1 MRALLL
7 LTLLAATVLTASA
20 RSYVYSRALRQ
31 RRPVSYLIRRS
42 PNPRMGLCFVEAQLS
57 RRVLEQLL
65 SARYPQLDSAL
76 LERLASQGG
85 GQQLPPEQLRTLL
98 QGPYRRLVQPIYPA
112 LLPYY
117 LYNRAGSRLFSK
129 KSLLS
134 PLRRL
139 TPSDVQLQFLRFLTR
154 IDRRLVSEPV
164 GDDVLSA
171 VRQSLVDVNSGY
183 GGLSVP
189 LLRNLYGTFVS
200 VIGGNG
206 RSRFLL
212 GLSPQRRLQ
221 HFSTSLGLYLR
232 AARGQLPALLKN
244 SALLYQD
251 FAGDV
256 DSRYIL
262 HSSGIRLLGEL
273 ERQQE
278 SEADRFFLELEHDHF
293 EAVNDVLSSIFRVQ
307 RSLSLSSLPRLG
319 YSGVL
324 ARRFYPGLDVAQTDV
339 IARYILRALSSYG
352 AISGSVAKAGG
363 LLQSLPYLPYVRGL
377 PVNTVSSIQQA
388 DLASV
393 LGSLNL
399 SGLRSRLTPEV
410 LQAARGGPF
419 ITQALLASLLHG
431 VRFTSPQQGVLLF
444 RDLLAS
450 LLMHEKRFDPA
461 QFTSFLGDP
470 IRPFVL
476 LNRIIVPNT
485 LPAIRRIPQI
495 QLLPLNSILSLRGA
509 LQRGIVQLPPGLAR
523 RARLVLRP
531 RRVPLVP
538 VPEPEPTPVVVTEP
552 PFPSIVVSR
561 VSIGSAAARRLF
573 ALLSGGIPVLTVGLL
588 QPVLQLLVERQVVPV
603 ALLRAPDQ
611 LEARLQDL
619 LKALQPLVSVASQ
632 AATVPSFVTDKTFT
646 ADSARVAYI
655 LDLLVIYSR
664 GYTVLEAPLISSSV
678 IATLRSYYTANRAF
692 EPIPFLAY
700 SDRFFPQLIA
710 QGLLARPL
718 RLGSS
723 TLSPATVT
731 ATLAGLRP
739 AYGPVTYHGLASVL
753 GYRGAAPLLSGVDL
767 TDPAALVRALTF
779 GASKPAFQLS
789 ESDVSGLQEIL
800 KPITLFDRQYS
811 LADLQFLFSFG
822 VRELRIPRSIY
833 GGRLAPLFRES
844 LTSFIATRKSLI
856 ADRAYNPAYLRLVVD
871 QLLVDKLTSGELSP
885 RVQVR
890 IPSGR
895 LTLRRSQVSRLVRR
909 SLLPLQLRLLP
920 PFVGQLLTVA
930 VPEVRLLRHAKPASL
945 LSSFGQ
951 YLGSAPFSRF
961 RFSLTDDEFS
971 GVLGTLT
978 RQRRLPGFF
987 LRYPSRLQRYY
998 LDNLFGSFAA
1008 YSLLRYN
1015 AQELVTE
1022 PLSHSALFDSFS
1034 TSLVPSFF
1042 KGHKFSGLGDLLGV
1056 APDYFTLCRRTFST
1070 LPGLQAMRPPVHI
1083 ASAGGAPKGGLLHYG
1098 KYHREGGFFTA

>member
-1 MRALLL
+1 MWTVFYSIERNNPCDFCFCYKGEVLCWKKQCPPPPPSEERCSPKYVEKECCPRYMCGGTSRTAPLRSAAHTAGDMRALLL
-7 LTLLAATVLTASA
+7 LTLLAATVLSASA

-57 RRVLEQLL
+57 RR
-65 SARYPQLDSAL
+65 
-76 LERLASQGG
+76 
-85 GQQLPPEQLRTLL
+85 
-98 QGPYRRLVQPIYPA
+98 GPYRRLVQPIYPA

-154 IDRRLVSEPV
+154 IDHRLVSEPV

-293 EAVNDVLSSIFRVQ
+293 EAVNDVL
-307 RSLSLSSLPRLG
+307 
-319 YSGVL
+319 
-324 ARRFYPGLDVAQTDV
+324 
-339 IARYILRALSSYG
+339 YG
-352 AISGSVAKAGG
+352 AISGSVAKTGG

-388 DLASV
+388 DLASI

-495 QLLPLNSILSLRGA
+495 QLLPLNSILSLSGA

-561 VSIGSAAARRLF
+561 
-573 ALLSGGIPVLTVGLL
+573 VGLL

-664 GYTVLEAPLISSSV
+664 GYTVLEAPLISSS
-678 IATLRSYYTANRAF
+678 R
-692 EPIPFLAY
+692 
-700 SDRFFPQLIA
+700 
-710 QGLLARPL
+710 GL
-718 RLGSS
+718 
-723 TLSPATVT
+723 
-731 ATLAGLRP
+731 
-739 AYGPVTYHGLASVL
+739 
-753 GYRGAAPLLSGVDL
+753 DL
-767 TDPAALVRALTF
+767 TDPKALVRALTF
-779 GASKPAFQLS
+779 GASKPAFKLS
-789 ESDVSGLQEIL
+789 KSDISGLQEIL
-800 KPITLFDRQYS
+800 KPVTLFDRQYS

-951 YLGSAPFSRF
+951 YLGSEPFRRF
-961 RFSLTDDEFS
+961 RFSLADDEFS
-971 GVLGTLT
+971 AVLGTLT

-1070 LPGLQAMRPPVHI
+1070 LPGLQAIRPPVHI